1 MLAMKNQDVQYHYYM
16 VDSKEG
22 KDWIRFV
29 FKVEVVSDG
38 DFSLSS
44 EGKAKHIAKAKSLNN
59 NFKLTRLYCHNGSLL
74 MRDKRTR
81 RPRFIAKEKDVYLA
95 ESPLLVT

>member
-38 DFSLSS
+38 EFTLLSQD
-44 EGKAKHIAKAKSLNN
+44 KAKHIAKAKSLNN

-81 RPRFIAKEKDVYLA
+81 TAKFIAKEKDVHFA
-95 ESPLLVT
+95 ESPLLVI

>member
-1 MLAMKNQDVQYHYYM
+1 MLAMKNQDVQYDYYM

-44 EGKAKHIAKAKSLNN
+44 EDKAKHIAKAKSLNN

-81 RPRFIAKEKDVYLA
+81 TAKFIAKEKDVHFA